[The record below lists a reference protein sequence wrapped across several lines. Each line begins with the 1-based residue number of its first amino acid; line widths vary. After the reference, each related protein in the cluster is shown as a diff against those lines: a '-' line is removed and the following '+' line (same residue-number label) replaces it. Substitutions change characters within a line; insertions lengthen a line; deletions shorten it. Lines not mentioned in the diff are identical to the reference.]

1 MRRRGL
7 TGSFWPTR
15 RQESL
20 LRLALTPE
28 IDVERC
34 WRELE
39 PLEIEVLEEGTFA
52 LLPLVHRRL
61 EQAGVDDARLPRLAG
76 TYRST
81 WVRNQLQLEL
91 LPSVVEALAGAAI
104 EPLVVG
110 GAAVATRYYEQLGLR
125 PILQLELVVA
135 PADATRTGSVL
146 SQHGWRISWREPGRF
161 SRLLDESGNVA
172 VLVNEGPSPYVAGPA
187 GVAATLA
194 AFRQRAARRE
204 VAGAEALTLSPE
216 DEMLLACA
224 SGARRSVAPG
234 IQWLV
239 DVHQIV
245 VSGDVDAGR
254 LAART
259 RAQRLAWPVHET
271 LAYLKRTT
279 GLDGHEGVISAVGSQ
294 DTTGRERVVYRL
306 AANGLGPLGLPP
318 ESVLEHGRQSV
329 EEPFASA
336 IGGLP
341 AALSKAWGV
350 ESVRRVPAVA
360 MRKLLGR
367 VRALFTKPASQTPPR
382 GRSRSA
388 SSSGS

>member
-15 RQESL
+15 RQEAL
-20 LRLALTPE
+20 LRLALAAK
-28 IDVERC
+28 IDVERH

-39 PLEIEVLEEGTFA
+39 PLEIETLEEGTFA

-81 WVRNQLQLEL
+81 WVRNQLQLDR
-91 LPSVVEALAGAAI
+91 LPSVLEALAGAAI

-110 GAAVATRYYEQLGLR
+110 GAAVASRYYEQLGLR
-125 PILQLELVVA
+125 PILQLELMVA
-135 PADATRTGSVL
+135 PADATRAGSVL
-146 SQHGWRISWREPGRF
+146 SQHGWLISWRESGRF
-161 SRLLDESGNVA
+161 TRLLDESGNVA
-172 VLVNEGPSPYVAGPA
+172 VLVHEGPSPYLAGPA

-216 DEMLLACA
+216 DELLLACA
-224 SGARRSVAPG
+224 FGARRNVAPG

-239 DVHQIV
+239 DVHQIG
-245 VSGDVDAGR
+245 VSRDLEGGR
-254 LAART
+254 LAS
-259 RAQRLAWPVHET
+259 RAQTQRLTWPVRET
-271 LAYLKRTT
+271 LVYLQRTT
-279 GLDGHEGVISAVGSQ
+279 GLDGREDLVSALTAQ

-306 AANGLGPLGLPP
+306 AANGLGPLGPPP
-318 ESVLEHGRQSV
+318 ESILEHGRRSV
-329 EEPFASA
+329 EEPFTSA
-336 IGGLP
+336 VGGLP
-341 AALSKAWGV
+341 PALCKAWGV

-367 VRALFTKPASQTPPR
+367 VRAVFTKPASQPLPR

-388 SSSGS
+388 SS

>member
-1 MRRRGL
+1 
-7 TGSFWPTR
+7 
-15 RQESL
+15 
-20 LRLALTPE
+20 
-28 IDVERC
+28 
-34 WRELE
+34 
-39 PLEIEVLEEGTFA
+39 
-52 LLPLVHRRL
+52 
-61 EQAGVDDARLPRLAG
+61 
-76 TYRST
+76 
-81 WVRNQLQLEL
+81 
-91 LPSVVEALAGAAI
+91 
-104 EPLVVG
+104 
-110 GAAVATRYYEQLGLR
+110 
-125 PILQLELVVA
+125 
-135 PADATRTGSVL
+135 
-146 SQHGWRISWREPGRF
+146 
-161 SRLLDESGNVA
+161 
-172 VLVNEGPSPYVAGPA
+172 
-187 GVAATLA
+187 
-194 AFRQRAARRE
+194 
-204 VAGAEALTLSPE
+204 LTLTPE
-216 DEMLLACA
+216 DEMLVACA
-224 SGARRSVAPG
+224 SGARRSLAPG

-245 VSGDVDAGR
+245 VSGDVDPGR
-254 LAART
+254 LAATT
-259 RAQRLAWPVHET
+259 RAQRLAWPVRET
-271 LAYLKRTT
+271 LAYLQRTT
-279 GLDGHEGVISAVGSQ
+279 GLGGHDVISAVGAQ